1 MVSLPRYIYRKTS
14 TKYRQIHHAW
24 ILWDSNRGV
33 PDSPKSHGLQVLVL
47 LPTAVSSRSAPLLV
61 VPAVLIILRETHRGR
76 DEVDIQYIYIY
87 IPNHLSSSVESISL
101 FPKMVPLILLMEEIR
116 LTT

>member
-1 MVSLPRYIYRKTS
+1 MVYLPRYIYRKTS

-76 DEVDIQYIYIY
+76 DEVDKY
-87 IPNHLSSSVESISL
+87 
-101 FPKMVPLILLMEEIR
+101 
-116 LTT
+116 T

>member
-1 MVSLPRYIYRKTS
+1 MAIASMVSLPRYIYRKTS

-76 DEVDIQYIYIY
+76 DEVDIQYIYGPASLGTSPPPPHGY
-87 IPNHLSSSVESISL
+87 GSV
-101 FPKMVPLILLMEEIR
+101 
-116 LTT
+116 